1 MRHLIACFVAM
12 AFQSACKPSEFLA
25 PDANRELAGAA
36 GPANEVPSRFGFPGG
51 VWQDGFGGTWQI
63 SVDGQK
69 LKGVATSASIAGAVM
84 TGAIDGDLLRYEI
97 SMPDMGI
104 LATGTAVATD
114 PQHAMFATYD
124 TDGRL
129 NLGGILHFNH
139 APDMTMG
146 QPVDLR
152 PPPPCDGPQ

>member
-12 AFQSACKPSEFLA
+12 AFLSACKPSEFLA
-25 PDANRELAGAA
+25 PDAV
-36 GPANEVPSRFGFPGG
+36 NEAPSRYGFPGG

-69 LKGVATSASIAGAVM
+69 LNGVATSASIAGAVM
-84 TGAIDGDLLRYEI
+84 TGAISGDWLRYEI
-97 SMPDMGI
+97 SAPDMGV

-139 APDMTMG
+139 APDMPTG

-152 PPPPCDGPQ
+152 PLPPCGTPQ